1 MEEYVENL
9 LNEKEV
15 ELEYF
20 KNKMKS
26 NNKIIDTEYIEN
38 VIKIIKELQ
47 REVNL
52 LNKILIES

>member
-1 MEEYVENL
+1 MEKYVENL

-20 KNKMKS
+20 KNKMKG
-26 NNKIIDTEYIEN
+26 NNKIIDTEYIEI

-47 REVNL
+47 IEVNL